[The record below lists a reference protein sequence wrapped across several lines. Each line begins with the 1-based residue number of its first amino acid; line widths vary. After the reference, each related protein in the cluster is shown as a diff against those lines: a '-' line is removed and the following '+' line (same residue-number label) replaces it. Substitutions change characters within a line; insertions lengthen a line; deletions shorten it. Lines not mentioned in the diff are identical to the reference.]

1 MQWVDEPGNPSTPW
15 IKAWVHVPLAD
26 KGIGAVW
33 RTGKSNMSVWVF
45 THDGAPN
52 GPFYFN
58 TWNPKQRAVGPFET
72 IEAAKVAAELTAII

>member
-1 MQWVDEPGNPSTPW
+1 MQWIDEPGNTDTPW
-15 IKAWVHVPLAD
+15 LKSWVPVGKGDGGLWRPGKAA
-26 KGIGAVW
+26 
-33 RTGKSNMSVWVF
+33 MSVWVF
-45 THDGAPN
+45 TKEDALA